1 MAQKNELDTLIKK
14 IGKLHK
20 KIRFVAIIHKNG
32 KILKTEMRD
41 EVPSLLKTKNE
52 EKFCQ
57 DVSVRRKMREEFDK
71 SLGKVRFVNVEREN
85 ISQIVMYA
93 KTKSLF
99 VTVEPEISITDKTKI
114 ISQMHADSGKKLHFQ
129 TQNHPKWSGHLFSV
143 RPRRKPFGP
152 K

>member
-1 MAQKNELDTLIKK
+1 MAQKNDLDSLIKK

-20 KIRFVAIIHKNG
+20 MIRFVAIINKNG
-32 KILKTEMRD
+32 KIIKSEMRD

-57 DVSVRRKMREEFDK
+57 DVTVRRKMREEFDK
-71 SLGKVRFVNVEREN
+71 TLGKVRFVNVEREN

-99 VTVEPEISITDKTKI
+99 VTVEPEISINDKTKI
-114 ISQMHADSGKKLHFQ
+114 IYQIKKL
-129 TQNHPKWSGHLFSV
+129 TLNLK
-143 RPRRKPFGP
+143 
-152 K
+152 

>member
-1 MAQKNELDTLIKK
+1 MADTKELDSLIKK

-20 KIRFVAIIHKNG
+20 KIRFVAIINKNG
-32 KILKTEMRD
+32 KIIKSEMRD

-57 DVSVRRKMREEFDK
+57 DVNVRRKMREEFNK
-71 SLGKVRFVNVEREN
+71 TLGKVRFVNVEREN

-99 VTVEPEISITDKTKI
+99 VTVEPEISINDKTKI
-114 ISQMHADSGKKLHFQ
+114 ISQIKKL
-129 TQNHPKWSGHLFSV
+129 TSNLK
-143 RPRRKPFGP
+143 
-152 K
+152 

>member
-1 MAQKNELDTLIKK
+1 MAQKNDLDSLIKK

-20 KIRFVAIIHKNG
+20 MIRFVAIINKNG
-32 KILKTEMRD
+32 KIIKSEMRD

-99 VTVEPEISITDKTKI
+99 VTVEPEISLTDKTKI
-114 ISQMHADSGKKLHFQ
+114 ISQIKKL
-129 TQNHPKWSGHLFSV
+129 TANLK
-143 RPRRKPFGP
+143 
-152 K
+152 

>member
-1 MAQKNELDTLIKK
+1 MAQKNELDTLNKK

-114 ISQMHADSGKKLHFQ
+114 ISQIKKL
-129 TQNHPKWSGHLFSV
+129 TANLK
-143 RPRRKPFGP
+143 
-152 K
+152 

>member
-1 MAQKNELDTLIKK
+1 MVGKVELDTLIKK

-20 KIRFVAIIHKNG
+20 KIRFVAIINKNG
-32 KILKTEMRD
+32 KILKSEMRD
-41 EVPSLLKTKNE
+41 EVPSLLKTRNE

-57 DVSVRRKMREEFDK
+57 DVTVRRKMREEFDK

-99 VTVEPEISITDKTKI
+99 VTVEPEISIKDKNKI
-114 ISQMHADSGKKLHFQ
+114 ISQLKKL
-129 TQNHPKWSGHLFSV
+129 TSTLK
-143 RPRRKPFGP
+143 
-152 K
+152 

>member
-1 MAQKNELDTLIKK
+1 MVKNAELDTLIQK

-20 KIRFVAIIHKNG
+20 KIRFIAIINKNG

-57 DVSVRRKMREEFDK
+57 DVTVRRKMREEFDK

-85 ISQIVMYA
+85 ISQIVMYT

-99 VTVEPEISITDKTKI
+99 VTVEPEISIKDKTKI
-114 ISQMHADSGKKLHFQ
+114 ISQLKKL
-129 TQNHPKWSGHLFSV
+129 TSTLK
-143 RPRRKPFGP
+143 
-152 K
+152 

>member
-1 MAQKNELDTLIKK
+1 MAEKNELDSLIKK

-20 KIRFVAIIHKNG
+20 MIRFVAIINKNG
-32 KILKTEMRD
+32 KIKKSEMRD

-57 DVSVRRKMREEFDK
+57 DVTIRRKMREEFDK
-71 SLGKVRFVNVEREN
+71 TLGKVRFVNVEREN

-99 VTVEPEISITDKTKI
+99 ITVEPEISVNDKTKI
-114 ISQMHADSGKKLHFQ
+114 ISQIKKIMSNL
-129 TQNHPKWSGHLFSV
+129 K
-143 RPRRKPFGP
+143 
-152 K
+152 

>member
-1 MAQKNELDTLIKK
+1 MAQNNELDTLIKK

-57 DVSVRRKMREEFDK
+57 DVTVRRKMREEFDK

-114 ISQMHADSGKKLHFQ
+114 ISQIKKL
-129 TQNHPKWSGHLFSV
+129 TANLK
-143 RPRRKPFGP
+143 
-152 K
+152 

>member
-1 MAQKNELDTLIKK
+1 MAQKNELDSLIKK

-52 EKFCQ
+52 EKFCK
-57 DVSVRRKMREEFDK
+57 DVTVRRKMREEFDK

-114 ISQMHADSGKKLHFQ
+114 ISQIKKL
-129 TQNHPKWSGHLFSV
+129 TANLK
-143 RPRRKPFGP
+143 
-152 K
+152 

>member
-1 MAQKNELDTLIKK
+1 MVAKNEFDSLIKK
-14 IGKLHK
+14 IGKLNK
-20 KIRFVAIIHKNG
+20 KIRFIAIIHKNG
-32 KILKTEMRD
+32 KILKSEMRD

-57 DVSVRRKMREEFDK
+57 DVTARRKMREEFDK

-99 VTVEPEISITDKTKI
+99 ITVEPEISITDKTKI
-114 ISQMHADSGKKLHFQ
+114 ISQIKKL
-129 TQNHPKWSGHLFSV
+129 TANLK
-143 RPRRKPFGP
+143 
-152 K
+152 

>member
-1 MAQKNELDTLIKK
+1 MANNIELDTLIQK

-20 KIRFVAIIHKNG
+20 KIRFVAIINKNG

-41 EVPSLLKTKNE
+41 EVPSLLKTRNE

-57 DVSVRRKMREEFDK
+57 DVTVRRKMREEFDK

-99 VTVEPEISITDKTKI
+99 VTVEPEISINDKTKI
-114 ISQMHADSGKKLHFQ
+114 ISQLKKITSSL
-129 TQNHPKWSGHLFSV
+129 K
-143 RPRRKPFGP
+143 
-152 K
+152 

>member
-1 MAQKNELDTLIKK
+1 MVKNAELDTLIQK

-20 KIRFVAIIHKNG
+20 KIRFVAIINKNG

-57 DVSVRRKMREEFDK
+57 DVTVRRKMREEFDN

-99 VTVEPEISITDKTKI
+99 VTVEPEISIQDKTKI
-114 ISQMHADSGKKLHFQ
+114 ISQLKRLTTNLK
-129 TQNHPKWSGHLFSV
+129 
-143 RPRRKPFGP
+143 
-152 K
+152 

>member
-1 MAQKNELDTLIKK
+1 MVDNEELNSLIKK

-20 KIRFVAIIHKNG
+20 MIRFVAIINKNG
-32 KILKTEMRD
+32 KIIKSEMRD

-57 DVSVRRKMREEFDK
+57 DVTVRRKMREEFDK
-71 SLGKVRFVNVEREN
+71 SLGKVKFVNVEREN

-99 VTVEPEISITDKTKI
+99 VTVEPEISINDKTKI
-114 ISQMHADSGKKLHFQ
+114 ISQIKKL
-129 TQNHPKWSGHLFSV
+129 TANLK
-143 RPRRKPFGP
+143 
-152 K
+152 

>member
-1 MAQKNELDTLIKK
+1 MAKINDLDMLIQK

-20 KIRFVAIIHKNG
+20 KIRFVAIIDKNG

-57 DVSVRRKMREEFDK
+57 DVTIRRKMREEFDK
-71 SLGKVRFVNVEREN
+71 PLGKVRFVNVEREN

-99 VTVEPEISITDKTKI
+99 VTVEPEISINDKTKI
-114 ISQMHADSGKKLHFQ
+114 ISQLKKL
-129 TQNHPKWSGHLFSV
+129 TANLK
-143 RPRRKPFGP
+143 
-152 K
+152 

>member
-52 EKFCQ
+52 EKFCK
-57 DVSVRRKMREEFDK
+57 DVTVRRKMREEFDK

-99 VTVEPEISITDKTKI
+99 VTVEPEISINDKIKI
-114 ISQMHADSGKKLHFQ
+114 ISQIKKL
-129 TQNHPKWSGHLFSV
+129 TANLK
-143 RPRRKPFGP
+143 
-152 K
+152 

>member
-1 MAQKNELDTLIKK
+1 MVEKNELDSLIKK
-14 IGKLHK
+14 IGKMHK
-20 KIRFVAIIHKNG
+20 MIRFVAIINKNG

-57 DVSVRRKMREEFDK
+57 DVTVRRKMREEFDK
-71 SLGKVRFVNVEREN
+71 TLGKVRFVNVEREN

-99 VTVEPEISITDKTKI
+99 ITVEPEISVNDKTKI
-114 ISQMHADSGKKLHFQ
+114 ISQIKKITSNL
-129 TQNHPKWSGHLFSV
+129 K
-143 RPRRKPFGP
+143 
-152 K
+152 

>member
-1 MAQKNELDTLIKK
+1 MTTKDDLDILITK

-20 KIRFVAIIHKNG
+20 MIRFIAIIHKNG
-32 KILKTEMRD
+32 TILKSEMRD

-57 DVSVRRKMREEFDK
+57 DVIVRRKMREEYNK

-85 ISQIVMYA
+85 VSQIVMYA

-99 VTVEPEISITDKTKI
+99 VTVEPEISINDKSKI
-114 ISQMHADSGKKLHFQ
+114 ISQIKKIASNL
-129 TQNHPKWSGHLFSV
+129 K
-143 RPRRKPFGP
+143 
-152 K
+152 

>member
-1 MAQKNELDTLIKK
+1 MVGTVELDTLIKK

-20 KIRFVAIIHKNG
+20 KIRFVAIINKNG

-41 EVPSLLKTKNE
+41 EVPSLLKTRNE

-57 DVSVRRKMREEFDK
+57 DVTVRRKMREEFDK

-99 VTVEPEISITDKTKI
+99 VTVEPEISIKDKNKI
-114 ISQMHADSGKKLHFQ
+114 ISQLKKL
-129 TQNHPKWSGHLFSV
+129 TSDLK
-143 RPRRKPFGP
+143 
-152 K
+152 

>member
-1 MAQKNELDTLIKK
+1 MAKTNNLDMLIQKN
-14 IGKLHK
+14 GKLHK
-20 KIRFVAIIHKNG
+20 KIRFVAIIDKNG

-57 DVSVRRKMREEFDK
+57 DVTIRRKMREEFDK

-99 VTVEPEISITDKTKI
+99 VTVEPEISINDKTKI
-114 ISQMHADSGKKLHFQ
+114 ISQLKKL
-129 TQNHPKWSGHLFSV
+129 TANLK
-143 RPRRKPFGP
+143 
-152 K
+152 

>member
-1 MAQKNELDTLIKK
+1 MADSKELDSLIQK

-20 KIRFVAIIHKNG
+20 KIRFVAIINKNG
-32 KILKTEMRD
+32 KILKSEMRD

-57 DVSVRRKMREEFDK
+57 DVTVRRKMREEFDK
-71 SLGKVRFVNVEREN
+71 ALGKVRFVNVEREN

-99 VTVEPEISITDKTKI
+99 ITIEPELSINDKIKVISQIKKI
-114 ISQMHADSGKKLHFQ
+114 ITNLK
-129 TQNHPKWSGHLFSV
+129 
-143 RPRRKPFGP
+143 
-152 K
+152 

>member
-1 MAQKNELDTLIKK
+1 MAKTNNLDMLISK

-20 KIRFVAIIHKNG
+20 KIRFVAIIDKNG

-57 DVSVRRKMREEFDK
+57 DVTVRRKMREEFDK

-99 VTVEPEISITDKTKI
+99 VTVEPEISINDKTKI
-114 ISQMHADSGKKLHFQ
+114 ISQLKKL
-129 TQNHPKWSGHLFSV
+129 TANLK
-143 RPRRKPFGP
+143 
-152 K
+152 

>member
-1 MAQKNELDTLIKK
+1 MVEKNELESLIKK

-32 KILKTEMRD
+32 KIIKTEMRD

-57 DVSVRRKMREEFDK
+57 DVTIRRKMREEFDK

-93 KTKSLF
+93 KTKSFF
-99 VTVEPEISITDKTKI
+99 VTIEPEISITDKIII
-114 ISQMHADSGKKLHFQ
+114 ISQIKKL
-129 TQNHPKWSGHLFSV
+129 TTNLK
-143 RPRRKPFGP
+143 
-152 K
+152 

>member
-1 MAQKNELDTLIKK
+1 MDQKNELDSLIKK

-20 KIRFVAIIHKNG
+20 KIRFVAIISKNG

-57 DVSVRRKMREEFDK
+57 DVTIRRKMREEFDK
-71 SLGKVRFVNVEREN
+71 TLGKVRFVNVEREN

-93 KTKSLF
+93 KTKSWF
-99 VTVEPEISITDKTKI
+99 ITVEPEILTNDKIKI
-114 ISQMHADSGKKLHFQ
+114 ISQIKKITANL
-129 TQNHPKWSGHLFSV
+129 K
-143 RPRRKPFGP
+143 
-152 K
+152 

>member
-1 MAQKNELDTLIKK
+1 MANTEELDSVIQK

-20 KIRFVAIIHKNG
+20 KIRFVAIINKNG

-52 EKFCQ
+52 EKFYQ
-57 DVSVRRKMREEFDK
+57 DVTIRRKMREEFDK

-99 VTVEPEISITDKTKI
+99 VTVEPEISIKDKTQI
-114 ISQMHADSGKKLHFQ
+114 ISQLKKLMA
-129 TQNHPKWSGHLFSV
+129 NLK
-143 RPRRKPFGP
+143 
-152 K
+152 

>member
-1 MAQKNELDTLIKK
+1 MVEKNELESLIKK

-32 KILKTEMRD
+32 KIIKTEMRD

-57 DVSVRRKMREEFDK
+57 DVTIRRKMREEFDK

-93 KTKSLF
+93 KTKSFF
-99 VTVEPEISITDKTKI
+99 VTIEPEISINDKIKI
-114 ISQMHADSGKKLHFQ
+114 ISKIKKL
-129 TQNHPKWSGHLFSV
+129 TANLK
-143 RPRRKPFGP
+143 
-152 K
+152 

>member
-1 MAQKNELDTLIKK
+1 MAQKNDLDSLIKK

-20 KIRFVAIIHKNG
+20 MIRFVAIINKNG
-32 KILKTEMRD
+32 KIIKSEMRD

-57 DVSVRRKMREEFDK
+57 DVTVRRKMREEFDK

-93 KTKSLF
+93 KTKSF
-99 VTVEPEISITDKTKI
+99 FITVEPEIPISDKTKVISQIKKI
-114 ISQMHADSGKKLHFQ
+114 ISNLK
-129 TQNHPKWSGHLFSV
+129 
-143 RPRRKPFGP
+143 
-152 K
+152 

>member
-1 MAQKNELDTLIKK
+1 MTEKKELDSLIKK

-20 KIRFVAIIHKNG
+20 MIRFVAIIQKNG
-32 KILKTEMRD
+32 KIIKSEMRD

-57 DVSVRRKMREEFDK
+57 DVTVRRKMREEFDK
-71 SLGKVRFVNVEREN
+71 SLGKVKFVNVEREN

-99 VTVEPEISITDKTKI
+99 VTVEPEISINDKTKI
-114 ISQMHADSGKKLHFQ
+114 ISQIKKL
-129 TQNHPKWSGHLFSV
+129 TANLK
-143 RPRRKPFGP
+143 
-152 K
+152 